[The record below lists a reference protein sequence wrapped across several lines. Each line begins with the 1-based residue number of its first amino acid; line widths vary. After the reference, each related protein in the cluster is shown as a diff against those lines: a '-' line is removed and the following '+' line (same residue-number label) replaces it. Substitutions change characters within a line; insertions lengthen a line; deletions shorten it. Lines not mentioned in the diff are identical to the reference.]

1 MIFIVTYIKGKGT
14 HETVPLLQ
22 DCQNTT
28 KNNLNQIKTTNYMK
42 IDYSFLNKSM
52 LAFASSL
59 PSAII

>member
-1 MIFIVTYIKGKGT
+1 M
-14 HETVPLLQ
+14 VPLLQ

-28 KNNLNQIKTTNYMK
+28 KNNLNQIKTTNYMR

-52 LAFASSL
+52 FAFASSL